1 MLNKLTVN
9 TRKNNE
15 LLNVGRKTLLS
26 YEYNP
31 EGLLSGPPNVREK
44 NILTIRVTY
53 KSMYN
58 WSKLSKA
65 AENKG

>member
-1 MLNKLTVN
+1 MLNNLTVN

-15 LLNVGRKTLLS
+15 LLNVGRKTWLS

-44 NILTIRVTY
+44 TFVTIRVTY
-53 KSMYN
+53 KSIELA
-58 WSKLSKA
+58 KT
-65 AENKG
+65 